1 MKLTKYN
8 EKQQQFYGEVV
19 SVSFHVGR
27 NVKTVIGRWS
37 GEPQGKYIKI
47 RQEKIFYK
55 TVTEII
61 PKGKEISGNSI
72 EAQ

>member
-8 EKQQQFYGEVV
+8 EKMKELYGQVV

-27 NVKTVIGRWS
+27 NVKTVIGRW
-37 GEPQGKYIKI
+37 GGDPNGKYLKI

-55 TVTEII
+55 TITEII
-61 PKGKEISGNSI
+61 PKGGEISGNSI

>member
-8 EKQQQFYGEVV
+8 EKQEQLFGQVV

-27 NVKTVIGRWS
+27 NVKTLIGRWS
-37 GEPQGKYIKI
+37 GDPHGKFIKI

-55 TVTEII
+55 TITEII
-61 PKGKEISGNSI
+61 PKGGEISGNSL